1 MELEE
6 KLSNYTKLNNMIF
19 IIPKKEA
26 DKIITGFIAE
36 LEEYL
41 SGAYPR
47 VLFLGSKN
55 ENYEKACLLLSSL
68 KDIKKEY
75 LGDFTYPELRELI
88 TSYYPTDGSK
98 SKSAYIFKVFLSK
111 IDKVLSVLFE
121 RKVINLI
128 EDYWLL
134 ELHIRAYNC
143 MQDFYERNQFYKIIN
158 KNSIKFNINQNFEE
172 TIRKL
177 DLYSILNGY
186 IDHKARDIWQ
196 KSLNV
201 YFKRIKLYVER
212 QCDKYVAGTAASR
225 KKMLNDVKIIGC
237 QLNIKQNVT
246 NSKITGF
253 NKLINY
259 THSEF
264 QNKLESDTPEE
275 SPLNLIGGFN
285 YLEKYWHG
293 KLVDSDELINSENPW
308 NRRLTRYLCEDTV
321 KKSDPNGK
329 KELMRRF

>member
-68 KDIKKEY
+68 N
-75 LGDFTYPELRELI
+75 
-88 TSYYPTDGSK
+88 DGSK